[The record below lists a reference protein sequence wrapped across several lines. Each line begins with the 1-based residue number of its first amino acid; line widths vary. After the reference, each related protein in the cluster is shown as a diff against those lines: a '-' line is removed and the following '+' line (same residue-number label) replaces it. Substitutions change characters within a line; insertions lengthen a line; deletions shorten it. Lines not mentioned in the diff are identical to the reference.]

1 MGKVLLGKYLLL
13 PPGGDLPPGGHHA
26 PSGHPAPSRNH
37 APSRHPAPGGHYA
50 WEDRV
55 KEDWGVVIDKG
66 RIEEVGENSRLER
79 KYSSYEV
86 LDFRN
91 KIIAPGFV
99 NAHMHSYGVLSHGIT
114 APAGI
119 DSFDSFLNDFWW
131 PLVENRIDHRMI
143 EITSRAA
150 AWELLNSGVTTFCDV
165 LEAPNAIPG
174 ALEVEAKALEE
185 SGIRTVLSFEACE
198 RVSPE
203 NGIAGLEENRD
214 FALAY
219 RNHPRISGM
228 MCIHT
233 TFTCSRN
240 FIIRAGQM
248 AHEIGSGIQ
257 LHLSESVYEPRICMD
272 NHSLSPVELYEE
284 LGFLGGHVLA
294 SQGVQLTDRELDIL
308 KSNKVNL
315 VHVPLSNCEVGG
327 GIAPVPAMVK
337 KGINVALGTDGY
349 INNFFEVMRGAF
361 LIHKANE
368 QNPEIMAAETVFNM
382 ATVNGGRAL
391 KREIGVL
398 AAGAEAD
405 LITINTDLS
414 TPLNKSNIFD
424 LLLLYRNPEH
434 VEEVFVGGKMVKAQ
448 GLLIGVDLQ
457 GIREEV
463 RQEAARL
470 WEKKNEC

>member
-1 MGKVLLGKYLLL
+1 VGKVLLGKYLLL
-13 PPGGDLPPGGHHA
+13 PPGGHYVRGPG
-26 PSGHPAPSRNH
+26 PEKEN
-37 APSRHPAPGGHYA
+37 
-50 WEDRV
+50 RV
-55 KEDWGVVIDKG
+55 KEDWGVVINNE
-66 RIEEVGENSRLER
+66 RIEEVGENSRLEL
-79 KYSSYEV
+79 KYSSYEI
-86 LDFRN
+86 LDFRD

-114 APAGI
+114 APEGI

-165 LEAPNAIPG
+165 LEAPNSIPG

-185 SGIRTVLSFEACE
+185 SGIRAVLSFEACE
-198 RVSPE
+198 RISPE
-203 NGIAGLEENRD
+203 NGAAGLEENRA
-214 FALAY
+214 FYLAH
-219 RNHPRISGM
+219 RNHPRISGK

-240 FIIRAGQM
+240 FITRAGQM
-248 AHEIGSGIQ
+248 AREIGSGIQ

-272 NHSLSPVELYEE
+272 THGILPVELYEE
-284 LGFLGGHVLA
+284 LGFWSPDVLA
-294 SQGVQLTDRELDIL
+294 SQGVQLKDRELDIL
-308 KSNKVNL
+308 KSHKVNL

-327 GIAPVPAMVK
+327 GIAPVPAMLK

-382 ATVNGGRAL
+382 ATINGGRAL
-391 KREIGVL
+391 NREIGFL
-398 AAGAEAD
+398 AAGAAAD
-405 LITINTDLS
+405 LITINTDLP
-414 TPLNKSNIFD
+414 TPVNKNNIFD
-424 LLLLYRNPEH
+424 QLLLYRNPEH
-434 VEEVFVGGKMVKAQ
+434 VGEVFVGGKMVKAQ

-457 GIREEV
+457 GIREET
-463 RQEAARL
+463 RQEAAGL
-470 WEKKNEC
+470 WEKIE